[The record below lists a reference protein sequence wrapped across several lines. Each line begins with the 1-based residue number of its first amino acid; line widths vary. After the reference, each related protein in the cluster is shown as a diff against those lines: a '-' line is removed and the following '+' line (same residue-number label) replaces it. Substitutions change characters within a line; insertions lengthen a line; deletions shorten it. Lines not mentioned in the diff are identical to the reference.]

1 MAEHHTLSQI
11 QAAVRQSQQ
20 QLLDILN
27 KADDD
32 TLYRHLIDN
41 EWTLA
46 ENLVHIAEA
55 RGFFTNETRN
65 VLVSPD
71 ITIGRTI
78 TDPHRIRNVSEHG
91 HDSRDVISHKLVAS
105 HTQLMQQLE
114 QMSDADLQ
122 KPINHVKFGRQT
134 LGEFIDHF
142 IVEHDQAHVKQASA
156 LLANQI

>member
-1 MAEHHTLSQI
+1 MTEHHTLSQI
-11 QAAVRQSQQ
+11 QAALHQSQQ
-20 QLLDILN
+20 ELLAILN

-32 TLYRHLIDN
+32 TLYHHLIDN

-55 RGFFTNETRN
+55 REFFINETRK

-78 TDPHRIRNVSEHG
+78 TDPHRIQNVREHG
-91 HDSRDVISHKLVAS
+91 HDARDVISRKLVTS
-105 HTQLMQQLE
+105 HAQLMQQLE

-122 KPINHVKFGRQT
+122 KPINHV
-134 LGEFIDHF
+134 
-142 IVEHDQAHVKQASA
+142 
-156 LLANQI
+156 

>member
-1 MAEHHTLSQI
+1 MTEHHTLSQI
-11 QAAVRQSQQ
+11 QAALRQSQQ
-20 QLLDILN
+20 ELLDILN

-32 TLYRHLIDN
+32 TLYHHLIDN

-55 RGFFTNETRN
+55 REFFINETRK
-65 VLVSPD
+65 VLASPD

-78 TDPHRIRNVSEHG
+78 TDPHRIQNVHEHG
-91 HDSRDVISHKLVAS
+91 HDARDVISRKLVAS
-105 HTQLMQQLE
+105 HAQLMQQLE

-122 KPINHVKFGRQT
+122 KPIDHVKFGRQT

-142 IVEHDQAHVKQASA
+142 IVEHDQAHVKQAST
-156 LLANQI
+156 LLAH